1 MQTQTQFRLCFPKI
15 NIIFFWCTKASIN
28 TESKI
33 KNLPKTSPKIKNSF
47 FEIIS
52 MRWWTEL
59 LSILNII
66 PFLAKSS
73 LKLHEPFPSNATP

>member
-15 NIIFFWCTKASIN
+15 NIILFWCTKASIN

-52 MRWWTEL
+52 MR
-59 LSILNII
+59 
-66 PFLAKSS
+66 
-73 LKLHEPFPSNATP
+73 